1 MRETADQGRRANA
14 RYEEKANLLQFLD
27 RRIVAVHRGGPKVQP
42 VEKRKLSRN
51 ARRLLKRILVA
62 TTEDDPI
69 WLEVNEDTA
78 RALKINRSTVVRLT
92 KRLCQ
97 VGVLQPVDTK
107 GGRGRPSQYHVHRE
121 KAQALL
127 RHGYWGAGEEF
138 APSKQAQ
145 KEPQEHTPP
154 RKPAQEFRPASS
166 HLPSEGISC
175 QGGTVYALPPKT
187 PLFLTGLN
195 RDPLEWLTKE
205 TKVAVKKI
213 ADAFRD
219 PFARKLIGHGALF
232 TGICTLGPW
241 AIWKTWLTKGKTP
254 ALALFVVIALMGYQ
268 SWKLIES
275 DLDSLEV
282 ERDRNGLLSS
292 RFGISQPRY

>member
-1 MRETADQGRRANA
+1 M
-14 RYEEKANLLQFLD
+14 
-27 RRIVAVHRGGPKVQP
+27 QP

-69 WLEVNEDTA
+69 WLEVNEDIA

-97 VGVLQPVDTK
+97 VGVLQPVNTK
-107 GGRGRPSQYHVHRE
+107 GGRGRPSQYRVHRE

-145 KEPQEHTPP
+145 KEPHEHTPP

-166 HLPSEGISC
+166 PLPSEGISC

-219 PFARKLIGHGALF
+219 PFARKLIGHGALL
-232 TGICTLGPW
+232 TGVCTLGPW

-254 ALALFVVIALMGYQ
+254 ALALFVVIALTGYQ

-282 ERDRNGLLSS
+282 ERDRNGLLPS